1 MTTIQDV
8 ARAAGVAASTVSRYL
23 NGQLRVSPA
32 TEAKV
37 LEAVSEL
44 GYVPNAQA
52 RNLARR
58 RSGVIGFVV
67 PEISNPYFG
76 AIADYVV
83 EAVERHGRLVLLCSH
98 RSQAV
103 RQSSYIELLASG
115 AIDGMLY
122 LGSFR
127 SNERLAAAIAGG
139 LAVVVV
145 DEPIAGLPPVHTVVM
160 DDYAGGYQ
168 ATSYLVALGPPP
180 DRVRVRARP
189 SSARCRSATAATSTR
204 CARAGSTRPS
214 RSASPG
220 QFTEQFGM
228 SALPHL
234 LAAADPPTAAF
245 VASDYIALGVLSA
258 AETHGIR
265 VPGGPVDRGLRRH
278 PVQPVRA
285 AAADHDQV
293 AGRAAGPGRRRA
305 AVRAAGRP
313 GRPGAHRGAAGGAG
327 GPGVG
332 GPAGRLRSERRRP
345 CGCCS
350 AARAGSRTAC
360 TSRAST
366 RSRRAPTWRAPASCA
381 PRWPAPGSRSS
392 TCPGTWFPGSSRA
405 PRASWPATTRSS

>member
-1 MTTIQDV
+1 MEREHVTTIQDV

-37 LEAVSEL
+37 LEAVSQL

-103 RQSSYIELLASG
+103 RQSSYIDLLVSG

-145 DEPIAGLPPVHTVVM
+145 DEPITGLPPVHTVVM

-168 ATSYLVALGPPP
+168 ATSYLAALGHRRIAFVSGPAELGSVQERYRGYA
-180 DRVRVRARP
+180 DAL
-189 SSARCRSATAATSTR
+189 TK
-204 CARAGSTRPS
+204 AGLDPAGQVSQS
-214 RSASPG
+214 G

-228 SALPHL
+228 STLPRM
-234 LAAADPPTAAF
+234 LAAAEPPTAAF

-258 AETHGIR
+258 AETAGVR
-265 VPGGPVDRGLRRH
+265 VPEDLSIVGFDDIRFSQYVRPRLTTIRSPLDRLAQVGVELLFERLADPEAPARTEVLPVELVIRESAGP
-278 PVQPVRA
+278 PQ
-285 AAADHDQV
+285 
-293 AGRAAGPGRRRA
+293 AGR
-305 AVRAAGRP
+305 
-313 GRPGAHRGAAGGAG
+313 
-327 GPGVG
+327 
-332 GPAGRLRSERRRP
+332 
-345 CGCCS
+345 
-350 AARAGSRTAC
+350 
-360 TSRAST
+360 
-366 RSRRAPTWRAPASCA
+366 
-381 PRWPAPGSRSS
+381 
-392 TCPGTWFPGSSRA
+392 
-405 PRASWPATTRSS
+405 